1 MNTTTSEPISVP
13 PCSRCAAT
21 HVVRN
26 GVNSVGTPTFRCR
39 TCGHRFVAN
48 PRKGPIPEDQRSLI
62 RRLLRERL
70 SLRAIVRIVG
80 VSRSWLQR
88 FVNALYAE
96 TPQEPG
102 PLKKK
107 AGQVRIEV
115 DEMWSFIGKKEEPW
129 WVWTAQD
136 SRTRQVVGMAVGER
150 DEFTARCLWES
161 LPTEYR
167 ERAIVATDL
176 LPVYE
181 AVVPERWHATGE
193 KGSGLTNHIERFFG
207 TVRQRCARFVRK
219 TLSFSRKMENHV
231 GALWYF
237 IRQYNLCRA

>member
-39 TCGHRFVAN
+39 ACGHRFVAN

-96 TPQEPG
+96 TPWEPG

-150 DEFTARCLWES
+150 DAFTARCLWES
-161 LPTEYR
+161 LPAEYR

-176 LPVYE
+176 LPVYQ
-181 AVVPERWHATGE
+181 AIVPERWHATGE
-193 KGSGLTNHIERFFG
+193 KGSGLTNHVERFFG
-207 TVRQRCARFVRK
+207 TVRQRCGRLVRK

-237 IRQYNLCRA
+237 IRHYNLCRA